1 MELGRRKDP
10 LPSVQTLETDS
21 EMEMCVQEVCWG
33 VHRGTERPQMI
44 LQGPSDLSH
53 ILRQGGQDFV
63 PSVSA
68 THGRRE
74 TKLEGG
80 SSLQQKAIPREGCR
94 GEPSEAS
101 TPSTSR

>member
-1 MELGRRKDP
+1 M
-10 LPSVQTLETDS
+10 PSVQILETDS

-33 VHRGTERPQMI
+33 VHRETERPQMI
-44 LQGPSDLSH
+44 LQGPSDLSLV
-53 ILRQGGQDFV
+53 LRQRGQVFV
-63 PSVSA
+63 PPVSA
-68 THGRRE
+68 SHGRRE

-94 GEPSEAS
+94 SDPSEAS